1 MILDY
6 SDLLICITIMV
17 EIIEILQM
25 DISIVPVPTFVQ
37 FQRNK
42 QWLTLIINCLTY

>member
-6 SDLLICITIMV
+6 SDPLICITIMV

-25 DISIVPVPTFVQ
+25 DISIVPVPTSVSSKET
-37 FQRNK
+37 NSD
-42 QWLTLIINCLTY
+42 LH

>member
-6 SDLLICITIMV
+6 SDILICITIMV

-25 DISIVPVPTFVQ
+25 DISIVPVPTSVQ
-37 FQRNK
+37 FQKNK
-42 QWLTLIINCLTY
+42 